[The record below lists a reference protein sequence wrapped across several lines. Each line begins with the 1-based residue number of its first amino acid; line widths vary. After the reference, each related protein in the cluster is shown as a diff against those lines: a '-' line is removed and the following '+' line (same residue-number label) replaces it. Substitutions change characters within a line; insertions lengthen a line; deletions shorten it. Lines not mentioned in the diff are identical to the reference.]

1 MVQNSRRR
9 RISKI
14 FKIKDHDIEV
24 VRSFEY
30 LWTVINNTND
40 EMIIK
45 AIILAVN
52 NAHSSLQT
60 IFRAEQINP
69 PK

>member
-1 MVQNSRRR
+1 MVQNSRR

-14 FKIKDHDIEV
+14 FKIKAHDIEV
-24 VRSFEY
+24 VTSFKY

-52 NAHSSLQT
+52 NAHSSLRT